1 MSALEKIT
9 AIQLDWQR
17 DAPGVYIAVNPAD
30 PRPHV
35 QRLWRITR
43 HGPRRW
49 ALDSI
54 TRVHQDNSAMPP
66 LTVTTINH
74 GTAYTLREAKEILTN
89 FTDHQLRHPV

>member
-35 QRLWRITR
+35 QRQWRITR
-43 HGPRRW
+43 RGPRRW

-54 TRVHQDNSAMPP
+54 TNVQQTA
-66 LTVTTINH
+66 TTINH

-89 FTDHQLRHPV
+89 FTNHQLRHPAQ